1 MMKSGVYTTGDEQ
14 LSGWPEKVLQSTSQ
28 GQICTKKR
36 SWSLFGGLLP
46 VWSTIAFW
54 TQWNH
59 YIWAVCSAGQ
69 WGAPKTAAVAA
80 CTGQQSGLRSSHDN
94 AQPHVA
100 QPALQKLNES
110 SYSIFL
116 IRHIH
121 LTSHKLMT
129 TSLACRSIASVS
141 DYLHRVFSFCVSNFM
156 QYSFLCVGVQISVFL

>member
-1 MMKSGVYTTGDEQ
+1 MKSGFYTTGDGQ

-36 SWSLFGGLLP
+36 SWSPFGGLLP

-110 SYSIFL
+110 SYGIFL

-129 TSLACRSIASVS
+129 TSSCISTTVCRENSSTASRMQKTHS
-141 DYLHRVFSFCVSNFM
+141 KSWSNPKARIFM
-156 QYSFLCVGVQISVFL
+156 LKE